1 MEAGGPEEAG
11 HVSRGSQEMVLSA
24 KGRESFKKDKVM
36 TGQDICL
43 GNQAVVSDRARS
55 HLGGSGL
62 RPEA

>member
-1 MEAGGPEEAG
+1 M
-11 HVSRGSQEMVLSA
+11 SRGSQEMVLSA

-36 TGQDICL
+36 TGQDSCL
-43 GNQAVVSDRARS
+43 GNQTVASDLARS